1 MTSKAEWMA
10 NKHSED
16 IVYCF
21 ADGTTQVI
29 RLVDYLR
36 ENPEY
41 TAEDFRRIKEVS
53 DGLHRAHYEADSKN
67 GYYKA
72 DVDFDTIHIAAPEE
86 TEPLLTL
93 LQRERRRL
101 AVRAARTLLR
111 HGRLSPA
118 QKRRF
123 IAYFLHGKR
132 VKDIAQ
138 AEGVK
143 HQNIYKSISRLN
155 ELLRK
160 AESSECLCSIGTH
173 F

>member
-29 RLVDYLR
+29 RLADYLR
-36 ENPEY
+36 ENSEY
-41 TAEDFRRIKEVS
+41 TAEDFHRIKEVS
-53 DGLHRAHYEADSKN
+53 DGLHRAHYEADSIYEYK
-67 GYYKA
+67 KA
-72 DVDFDTIHIAAPEE
+72 DVDLDAIHIAAPQE
-86 TEPLLTL
+86 TEPLSTL
-93 LQRERRRL
+93 IQRERRRL

>member
-72 DVDFDTIHIAAPEE
+72 DVDFDTIHIAAPEQ
-86 TEPLLTL
+86 TEPLSTL

-123 IAYFLHGKR
+123 IAYFLHGES
-132 VKDIAQ
+132 V
-138 AEGVK
+138 AEISRNENVK
-143 HQNIYKSISRLN
+143 HQSIS
-155 ELLRK
+155 
-160 AESSECLCSIGTH
+160 ESIQRMSRMLCSSI
-173 F
+173 

>member
-123 IAYFLHGKR
+123 IAYFLHGES
-132 VKDIAQ
+132 V
-138 AEGVK
+138 AEISRNENVK
-143 HQNIYKSISRLN
+143 HQSIS
-155 ELLRK
+155 
-160 AESSECLCSIGTH
+160 ESIQRMSRMLCSSI
-173 F
+173 

>member
-72 DVDFDTIHIAAPEE
+72 DVDFDTIHIAAPEQ

-123 IAYFLHGKR
+123 IAYFLHGES
-132 VKDIAQ
+132 V
-138 AEGVK
+138 AEISRNENVK
-143 HQNIYKSISRLN
+143 HQSIS
-155 ELLRK
+155 
-160 AESSECLCSIGTH
+160 ESIQRMSRMLCSSI
-173 F
+173 

>member
-16 IVYCF
+16 IVYCV

-72 DVDFDTIHIAAPEE
+72 DVDFDTIHIAAPEQ

-123 IAYFLHGKR
+123 IAYFLHGKS
-132 VKDIAQ
+132 VAEIARMDQ
-138 AEGVK
+138 VHHKTASE
-143 HQNIYKSISRLN
+143 SIQRLTC
-155 ELLRK
+155 R
-160 AESSECLCSIGTH
+160 LCNSI
-173 F
+173 

>member
-21 ADGTTQVI
+21 VDGTTQVI

-72 DVDFDTIHIAAPEE
+72 DVDFDTIHIAAPEQ
-86 TEPLLTL
+86 TEPLSTL

-101 AVRAARTLLR
+101 AVRATRTLLR

-123 IAYFLHGKR
+123 IAYFLHGES
-132 VKDIAQ
+132 V
-138 AEGVK
+138 AEISRNENVK
-143 HQNIYKSISRLN
+143 HQSIS
-155 ELLRK
+155 
-160 AESSECLCSIGTH
+160 ESIQRMSRMLCSSI
-173 F
+173 

>member
-72 DVDFDTIHIAAPEE
+72 DVDFDTIHIAAPEQ
-86 TEPLLTL
+86 TEPLSTL

-123 IAYFLHGKR
+123 IAYFLHGKS
-132 VKDIAQ
+132 V
-138 AEGVK
+138 AEISRNENVK
-143 HQNIYKSISRLN
+143 HQSIS
-155 ELLRK
+155 
-160 AESSECLCSIGTH
+160 ESIQRMSRMLCSSI
-173 F
+173 

>member
-72 DVDFDTIHIAAPEE
+72 DVDFDTIHIAAPEQ

-123 IAYFLHGKR
+123 IAYFLHGES
-132 VKDIAQ
+132 V
-138 AEGVK
+138 AEISRNENVE
-143 HQNIYKSISRLN
+143 HQSIS
-155 ELLRK
+155 
-160 AESSECLCSIGTH
+160 ESIQRMSRMLCSSI
-173 F
+173 

>member
-123 IAYFLHGKR
+123 IAYFLHGES
-132 VKDIAQ
+132 V
-138 AEGVK
+138 AEISRNENVK
-143 HQNIYKSISRLN
+143 HQSIS
-155 ELLRK
+155 
-160 AESSECLCSIGTH
+160 ESIQRMSRMLCSYI
-173 F
+173 